1 MAIFDD
7 MDLNSSDEELIADI
21 NNTIVNFIQSE
32 EVHLQLEPM
41 NSFRR
46 RIVHKIGTKY
56 KLTSESKGE
65 GTNRSVSLRKTELL
79 ESWVENFSQR
89 AESVQ
94 KRVKEVDSQGYFEAD
109 DEVGSVF
116 EKIKEITNELDNLK
130 ETN

>member
-1 MAIFDD
+1 M
-7 MDLNSSDEELIADI
+7 
-21 NNTIVNFIQSE
+21 IVEIILSL
-32 EVHLQLEPM
+32 VA
-41 NSFRR
+41 
-46 RIVHKIGTKY
+46 
-56 KLTSESKGE
+56 LTE
-65 GTNRSVSLRKTELL
+65 GYVIWNLFRKTELL

-130 ETN
+130 ENN

>member
-1 MAIFDD
+1 MVIEII
-7 MDLNSSDEELIADI
+7 LGLL
-21 NNTIVNFIQSE
+21 V
-32 EVHLQLEPM
+32 
-41 NSFRR
+41 
-46 RIVHKIGTKY
+46 
-56 KLTSESKGE
+56 LTE
-65 GTNRSVSLRKTELL
+65 GYVIWNLFRKTELL